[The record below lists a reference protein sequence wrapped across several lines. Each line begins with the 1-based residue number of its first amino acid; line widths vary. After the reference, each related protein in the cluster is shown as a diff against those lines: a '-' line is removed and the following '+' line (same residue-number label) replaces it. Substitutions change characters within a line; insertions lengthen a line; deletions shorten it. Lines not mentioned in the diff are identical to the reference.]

1 MKLLTIALLAVCTT
15 AAFATGKPPVTP
27 PAATPSSA
35 MAEAT
40 AAATSASTS
49 GATATNGSIDYKAD
63 SNFYVAPA
71 PVAAAPLPAGLCPQG
86 DSMSVSILWNMFS
99 YARSSTRTEMECLDK
114 VLAVVKAQTPAPVV
128 MRLNDGVT
136 AEPVICPLKPPVKK
150 TAAKATKATF
160 CSSK

>member
-1 MKLLTIALLAVCTT
+1 MA
-15 AAFATGKPPVTP
+15 
-27 PAATPSSA
+27 SA
-35 MAEAT
+35 
-40 AAATSASTS
+40 
-49 GATATNGSIDYKAD
+49 
-63 SNFYVAPA
+63 
-71 PVAAAPLPAGLCPQG
+71 
-86 DSMSVSILWNMFS
+86 
-99 YARSSTRTEMECLDK
+99 ARSSTRTEMECLDK